1 MARPLVW
8 VLGASMLTATL
19 VALPATAAF
28 AQADRTEEVVVTG
41 EKRQPNEAQ
50 TPHVVLTRRAD
61 NLITEVRVVCDT
73 RDPSQRRNE
82 LKATLR
88 NMIKASGGRIELGVG
103 DETIGRFDETML
115 DKVIAPDAKVDT
127 SQAVVV
133 VKTHITAGDTF
144 DSASGRITAFIERT
158 PKVGRSEILRE
169 KEWSLTII
177 APEQYRRAIIAKVA
191 EDARGVAAA
200 FGPGYGV
207 SADGLQRPVDWYQPG
222 ALDLAL
228 FIPYKLVVE
237 PLPR

>member
-1 MARPLVW
+1 MTRPWAWALAALV
-8 VLGASMLTATL
+8 MF
-19 VALPATAAF
+19 PATAAF
-28 AQADRTEEVVVTG
+28 PQSGRADEVVVTA
-41 EKRQPNEAQ
+41 EKREPNEAQ
-50 TPHVVLTRRAD
+50 TPHVVLMRRAD
-61 NLITEVRVVCDT
+61 NLITEVRVICDT
-73 RDPSQRRNE
+73 RDPTQRRNE

-88 NMIKASGGRIELGVG
+88 NMIKASGGQIELGVG
-103 DETIGRFDETML
+103 EEFIGRFDETML

-133 VKTHITAGDTF
+133 VKTHVTATDTF

-158 PKVGRSEILRE
+158 PKVGRTEILRE

-177 APEQYRRAIIAKVA
+177 TPEQYRGAIIAKVA

-200 FGPGYGV
+200 FGPGYGA
-207 SADGLQRPVDWYQPG
+207 SADGLQRPVDWYQSG